1 MRILGNTSV
10 TANFVPTGT
19 GGSGTILREY
29 WLNVTGG
36 TVSSLTGNANYPN
49 SPTGSGPL
57 TSFEGPTNTADNY
70 GSRVRGYV
78 HPPITGA
85 YTFWIASDDASD
97 LLLSTNDSPAN
108 ATRIAFVSEW
118 TDSRQWTKF
127 PSQRSAS
134 INLVGGQRY
143 YIEAIQKEATGGD
156 NLAVS
161 WQGPGMAQAVIPGN
175 FLSPFVARTG
185 GHRSRCRSRRPAP
198 ARAPSLRRPTGVNC
212 GATCSCELHQ
222 RRISDADGRGGQWF
236 DVHRLERRVHGHI
249 HLHGVDDAGA
259 FRDRDVHQPGDH
271 VRTDRHA

>member
-1 MRILGNTSV
+1 MSIR
-10 TANFVPTGT
+10 
-19 GGSGTILREY
+19 R
-29 WLNVTGG
+29 
-36 TVSSLTGNANYPN
+36 
-49 SPTGSGPL
+49 
-57 TSFEGPTNTADNY
+57 
-70 GSRVRGYV
+70 SR
-78 HPPITGA
+78 GA

-97 LLLSTNDSPAN
+97 LLLSTNDNPAN

-175 FLSPFVARTG
+175 FLSPFVPGPAGSFALSVTKAGTG
-185 GHRSRCRSRRPAP
+185 TGTVTSAPTRRELRCH
-198 ARAPSLRRPTGVNC
+198 LQ
-212 GATCSCELHQ
+212 CELHQ
-222 RRISDADGRGGQWF
+222 RRIGDAHRRGGQRL
-236 DVHRLERRVHGHI
+236 DVHRLERGVHRHV

-259 FRDRDVHQPGDH
+259 LGDRDVHQPGDDI
-271 VRTDRHA
+271 RADCHA

>member
-1 MRILGNTSV
+1 MPAATANPKVVRILGNTSV

-36 TVSSLTGNANYPN
+36 TVASLTSNAAYPN
-49 SPTGSGPL
+49 SPTGSGSL

-175 FLSPFVARTG
+175 FLSPFVPGPAGSFALSVTKAGNGTG
-185 GHRSRCRSRRPAP
+185 TVTSSSDRSE
-198 ARAPSLRRPTGVNC
+198 LRRHLQ
-212 GATCSCELHQ
+212 CELHQ
-222 RRISDADGRGGQWF
+222 RRIRDAHGRGGERF
-236 DVHRLERRVHGHI
+236 DVHRLERR
-249 HLHGVDDAGA
+249 L
-259 FRDRDVHQPGDH
+259 FRHRLPA
-271 VRTDRHA
+271 RFR